1 MPTTPATRKP
11 APATARTP
19 TAHKPASPVRR
30 TSVDY
35 LEDALKDLGKAR
47 DKGGEEIRASIDA
60 AMERVREAA
69 KELGSRGQDQ
79 VGEWQKTLDAA
90 ADDALR
96 ELGRMTI
103 RAQRSPEALTELSAE
118 IRKRRGQLSR
128 RATAHRVTP

>member
-1 MPTTPATRKP
+1 
-11 APATARTP
+11 
-19 TAHKPASPVRR
+19 
-30 TSVDY
+30 
-35 LEDALKDLGKAR
+35 
-47 DKGGEEIRASIDA
+47 
-60 AMERVREAA
+60 MERVREAA

-79 VGEWQKTLDAA
+79 VGEWQKSLDAA

-128 RATAHRVTP
+128 RARADRVTP